1 MKNIEQ
7 KSLSELKDLK
17 ELLEN
22 RTSEL
27 RRHQIDGEYFPVYT
41 DKEIQEIEELE
52 KQTSKALSAVS
63 KILRAKVDEFISN
76 INYKE

>member
-52 KQTSKALSAVS
+52 KQTNKALSAVS